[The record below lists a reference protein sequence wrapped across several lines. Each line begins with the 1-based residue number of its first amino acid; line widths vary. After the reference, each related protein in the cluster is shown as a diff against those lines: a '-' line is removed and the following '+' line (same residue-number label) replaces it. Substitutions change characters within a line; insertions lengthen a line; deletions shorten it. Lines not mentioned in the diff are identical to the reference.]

1 MSHLKE
7 ANGMKQFNDEQ
18 RTTQET
24 EPKKN
29 YNIENVF
36 ATSIEENT
44 HHTQELNTA
53 TPETKINVDEY
64 KAPET
69 TSTQPEVETVS
80 SQQPDLNIADAQSK
94 VGQIFQNSVAA
105 TTSVAVVVVATPL
118 FDNVN
123 AQFIE
128 LRLLENQIYY
138 EVEILESVGEEQEP
152 NGRPLR
158 LIVESQWETIEVE
171 LEYGLNQNVL
181 TGLRPNAQ
189 YTFTV
194 QMDKGLVWNT
204 LVSERVQTES
214 ELAGVIG
221 PASTLA
227 SFEGRDVTMNIF
239 AQAGG
244 VEIQFYQFVVI
255 EDGQAIITLPV
266 VEGEQTINFNL
277 PPANKSFEIQLQA
290 ITANSELVTLD
301 SRAFNPKAIFN
312 STLDASYIY
321 PHQILIQPT
330 IVPDAFIDAQYRLI
344 LKQDNLV
351 FENIPITD
359 DLLLEVSPDTNYT
372 LEWVAVY
379 TDPRTGEGHQD
390 VLSSLTL
397 TTPPELFYILQE
409 IRRDDAIQVLMQF
422 ENYDSLLESTYVDI
436 IDSQGN
442 VHSLEGMQFI
452 TSQFN
457 TGLYEWQFAGPLLP
471 GSRIEVGV
479 ILSVT
484 PGLKIPL
491 YQINP

>member
-1 MSHLKE
+1 
-7 ANGMKQFNDEQ
+7 MKKFIEEQ
-18 RTTQET
+18 RTSQET

-36 ATSIEENT
+36 ATSVEENT
-44 HHTQELNTA
+44 HHTQELNTSSL
-53 TPETKINVDEY
+53 ETTLNDDEY
-64 KAPET
+64 KMPE
-69 TSTQPEVETVS
+69 SSARQPEVETVS
-80 SQQPDLNIADAQSK
+80 TKQPDLNIADAQGK
-94 VGQIFQNSVAA
+94 VGQIFQNTVAA
-105 TTSVAVVVVATPL
+105 TTSVVVVVVATPL

-128 LRLLENQIYY
+128 LKLLENQIYY

-194 QMDKGLVWNT
+194 QMDKGVIWNT
-204 LVSERVQTES
+204 LVTQRVQTES

-221 PASTLA
+221 PTSTFA
-227 SFEGRDVTMNIF
+227 SFEGREVSVNIF

-244 VEIQFYQFVVI
+244 VEVQFYQFVVI
-255 EDGQAIITLPV
+255 DDGQAIITLPV

-277 PPANKSFEIQLQA
+277 PPANKSFEVQLQA
-290 ITANSELVTLD
+290 ITAQSELITLD
-301 SRAFNPKAIFN
+301 SRPFNPKAIFS
-312 STLDASYIY
+312 STMDASYLY
-321 PHQILIQPT
+321 PHQFLIQPN
-330 IVPDAFIDAQYRLI
+330 IVPDAFIEAQYRLVI
-344 LKQDNLV
+344 KQDQLV
-351 FENIPITD
+351 IENIAVTD
-359 DLLLEVSPDTNYT
+359 DLLLEVSPNTAYT
-372 LEWVAVY
+372 LEWIVVY
-379 TDPRTGEGHQD
+379 TDPRTGVDHQE
-390 VLSSLTL
+390 VLSSITL
-397 TTPPELFYILQE
+397 TTPPELFYIIQD
-409 IRRDDAIQVLMQF
+409 IRRDEAIQVLMQF
-422 ENYDSLLESTYVDI
+422 ENYDRLLDTTYVDL
-436 IDSQGN
+436 IDAQGN
-442 VHSLEGMQFI
+442 VQSLDAMQFI

-457 TGLYEWQFAGPLLP
+457 TGLYEWQYSGQVPA
-471 GSRIEVGV
+471 GSRIEIGV